1 MHESARI
8 EHVGY
13 SMQDSIR
20 QRHSGGWMEGRTH
33 QTADPAVYCVALD
46 ELDVLLPQPVL
57 GGVVAGD
64 ASPGA
69 CPLLPP
75 ARANVSKSGKSAGDQ
90 KLPMA

>member
-1 MHESARI
+1 MQQSRSGWTV
-8 EHVGY
+8 EHTY
-13 SMQDSIR
+13 QS
-20 QRHSGGWMEGRTH
+20 
-33 QTADPAVYCVALD
+33 ADPGVHGVALD

-90 KLPMA
+90 KLQWHIGQ